1 MDYNV
6 HYIVKSTI
14 ILFRRYAKR
23 RDMYDNTHTNVR
35 HFHMSIVYVSEASR
49 QVEEVIK
56 NDNFVLSMKHIK
68 PRRRLRGS
76 VETLF
81 AVDFPGSQQKFVL
94 MLDRRSKRGES
105 VSLLELAR
113 GEKAGI
119 SKLQFQDCDLLQTTI
134 DNVQSLS

>member
-1 MDYNV
+1 V
-6 HYIVKSTI
+6 C
-14 ILFRRYAKR
+14 
-23 RDMYDNTHTNVR
+23 DNTHINVR
-35 HFHMSIVYVSEASR
+35 DFHISIVYVSEASR

-81 AVDFPGSQQKFVL
+81 ALDFPGSQQKFVL

-105 VSLLELAR
+105 VYLFLVVT
-113 GEKAGI
+113 EK
-119 SKLQFQDCDLLQTTI
+119 
-134 DNVQSLS
+134 

>member
-1 MDYNV
+1 MFHGPADRWRRRLNTYELHV
-6 HYIVKSTI
+6 IVTFLNRK
-14 ILFRRYAKR
+14 LFFFTGQPMEAKF
-23 RDMYDNTHTNVR
+23 MIGNTHTKCK
-35 HFHMSIVYVSEASR
+35 HCYTSIVCVSDASR

-94 MLDRRSKRGES
+94 MLDRRSKRGKPAS
-105 VSLLELAR
+105 FLY
-113 GEKAGI
+113 
-119 SKLQFQDCDLLQTTI
+119 
-134 DNVQSLS
+134 

>member
-1 MDYNV
+1 
-6 HYIVKSTI
+6 
-14 ILFRRYAKR
+14 
-23 RDMYDNTHTNVR
+23 
-35 HFHMSIVYVSEASR
+35 MSIVYVSEASR

-105 VSLLELAR
+105 TSLLEFVLAER
-113 GEKAGI
+113 
-119 SKLQFQDCDLLQTTI
+119 KL
-134 DNVQSLS
+134 